1 MNKYFKKGI
10 VLAIVGI
17 MTLGMGTTVFAEE
30 KGNTT
35 TTGTGLNTSA
45 TSISDTSTITLQKDY
60 VNGSE
65 SQQNTNSPAETFTFT
80 IERYGLWNVGD
91 AGNGQATYTKAT
103 MPTFSNNS
111 TTGSKNTFTIEASIG
126 AAGTTS
132 ANKPSVQLPVP
143 TYEAVGDYWY
153 KVTETDNNTAGV
165 IYGTND
171 RETENTTSANGAHK
185 RVYYIHVQVTNGES
199 EGAYIRTVTLHKT
212 APDVT
217 SVTTNAAYETWYSNK
232 NTEGQNDKK
241 VADIQNKYY
250 AGSLNITK
258 KVTGNAGDKNELFQ
272 VTVTFKNESKANMN
286 SDITYKNFY
295 DPNGNLTKD
304 ATSLSWTDTVETS
317 GTTTTHSNKT
327 KEVIFYVKDD
337 TTVTFNNIPYGVT
350 YTITETQPSD
360 DKYTHSFHYEAYT
373 DGKSNQDNAVTF
385 DNVLLAADG
394 VTEES
399 TDTSNTA
406 AKKWNEAKATGSIS
420 DDSDTITITN
430 NKISVIDIGVMI
442 SDAPYVALLLLIG
455 IVVVVFIRK
464 KSIIEE

>member
-10 VLAIVGI
+10 ALAIVGM
-17 MTLGMGTTVFAEE
+17 MTFGMGTTVFAEE

-80 IERYGLWNVGD
+80 IDRYGLWNVGED
-91 AGNGQATYTKAT
+91 GKGKAKYNKDN

-111 TTGSKNTFTIEASIG
+111 TTGSKDTFTIEASIG

-132 ANKPSVQLPVP
+132 ANKPSVQLTVP

-153 KVTETDNNTAGV
+153 KVTEMDNNTAGV

-171 RETENTTSANGAHK
+171 SETEDTKSANGAHK
-185 RVYYIHVQVTNGES
+185 RVYYIHVQVTNAATKGK
-199 EGAYIRTVTLHKT
+199 YIRTVTLHKT
-212 APDVT
+212 APGTD
-217 SVTTNAAYETWYSNK
+217 VTTNAEYENWYKDN
-232 NTEGQNDKK
+232 NTNMSGHNAKK

-250 AGSLNITK
+250 AGSLNIK
-258 KVTGNAGDKNELFQ
+258 KTVTGNAGDKNDLFQ
-272 VTVTFKNESKANMN
+272 VTVKFQNESKANMKSN
-286 SDITYKNFY
+286 ITYENFY
-295 DPNGNLTKD
+295 DDDGNQTTV
-304 ATSLSWTDTVETS
+304 ATSLGWTDEVVTSDTATIHTNETI
-317 GTTTTHSNKT
+317 
-327 KEVIFYVKDD
+327 EVTFYVKDD

-350 YTITETQPSD
+350 YEITETQPRD
-360 DKYTHSFHYEAYT
+360 DKYTHTFAHE
-373 DGKSNQDNAVTF
+373 NADDTVTF
-385 DNVLLAADG
+385 DSVLLAADE
-394 VTEES
+394 VTTES
-399 TDTSNTA
+399 TDISKTA
-406 AKKWNEAKATGSIS
+406 TEKWNAAKATGSIS

-430 NKISVIDIGVMI
+430 NKTSVIDIGVMI

>member
-10 VLAIVGI
+10 ALAIVGM
-17 MTLGMGTTVFAEE
+17 MTFGMGTTVFAET
-30 KGNTT
+30 GGGT
-35 TTGTGLNTSA
+35 TTGTGLNTS
-45 TSISDTSTITLQKDY
+45 TKDISDTSAITLQKDY
-60 VNGSE
+60 VNGSD
-65 SQQNTNSPAETFTFT
+65 SQENTKSPKETFTFT
-80 IERYGLWNVGD
+80 IDRYGLWNVGD
-91 AGNGQATYTKAT
+91 AGNGQAKYSKDT
-103 MPTFSNNS
+103 MPTFSNSS
-111 TTGSKNTFTIEASIG
+111 TTSPTNTFTIEASIG

-212 APDVT
+212 APDVAR
-217 SVTTNAAYETWYSNK
+217 VNTNAAYETWYSNNNK

-295 DPNGNLTKD
+295 DVNGNPTTD
-304 ATSLSWTDTVETS
+304 ATSLSWTDTVGTS
-317 GTTTTHSNKT
+317 GTNETKT
-327 KEVIFYVKDD
+327 VSFYVKDG
-337 TTVTFNNIPYGVT
+337 TTVMFDNIPYGVT
-350 YTITETQPSD
+350 YTVTETQPSD
-360 DKYTHSFHYEAYT
+360 DKYTHTFAHE
-373 DGKSNQDNAVTF
+373 NADDTVTF
-385 DNVLLAADG
+385 DSVSLAADE
-394 VTEES
+394 VTTES
-399 TDTSNTA
+399 TDTSKTA
-406 AKKWNEAKATGSIS
+406 AEKWNAAKATGSIS

-430 NKISVIDIGVMI
+430 NKTSVIDIGVMT

>member
-60 VNGSE
+60 VNGSD
-65 SQQNTNSPAETFTFT
+65 SQENTKSPKETFTFT
-80 IERYGLWNVGD
+80 IDRYGLWNVGEN
-91 AGNGQATYTKAT
+91 GNGQAKYSKDN
-103 MPTFSNNS
+103 MPTFSNS
-111 TTGSKNTFTIEASIG
+111 NTITANKG
-126 AAGTTS
+126 AAGTNPT
-132 ANKPSVQLPVP
+132 NKPSVQLTVP
-143 TYEAVGDYWY
+143 TYKAVGDYWY
-153 KVTETDNNTAGV
+153 KVTENDNNTAGV

-171 RETENTTSANGAHK
+171 SEREDTTSANGAHK
-185 RVYYIHVQVTNGES
+185 RVYYIHVQVTNAETKGQ
-199 EGAYIRTVTLHKT
+199 YIRTVTLHKT

-217 SVTTNAAYETWYSNK
+217 SVTTNATYETWYSNNNK

-258 KVTGNAGDKNELFQ
+258 KVTGNAGDKNELFE
-272 VTVTFKNESKANMN
+272 VTVTFKNESKANMK

-295 DPNGNLTKD
+295 NVDGIPTTNETPLR
-304 ATSLSWTDTVETS
+304 WTDKV
-317 GTTTTHSNKT
+317 GTNGTDITHT
-327 KEVIFYVKDD
+327 KETEEVKFYVKDG

-350 YTITETQPSD
+350 YTVTETQPSD
-360 DKYTHSFHYEAYT
+360 DKYTHTFAHKKADVT
-373 DGKSNQDNAVTF
+373 VTF
-385 DNVLLAADG
+385 DGVSLAADG

-430 NKISVIDIGVMI
+430 NKISVIDIGVMT

>member
-10 VLAIVGI
+10 ALAIVGM
-17 MTLGMGTTVFAEE
+17 MTFGMGTTVFAET
-30 KGNTT
+30 GGGT

-185 RVYYIHVQVTNGES
+185 RVYYIHVQVTNAATKGQ
-199 EGAYIRTVTLHKT
+199 YIRTVTLHKT

-385 DNVLLAADG
+385 DNVSLAADA
-394 VTEES
+394 VIEEA
-399 TDTSNTA
+399 TSGTA
-406 AKKWNEAKATGSIS
+406 AEKWNAAKATGSIS

-430 NKISVIDIGVMI
+430 NKISVIDIGVMT

>member
-10 VLAIVGI
+10 ALAIVGM
-17 MTLGMGTTVFAEE
+17 MTFGMGTTVFAET
-30 KGNTT
+30 GGGT
-35 TTGTGLNTSA
+35 TTGTGLNTS
-45 TSISDTSTITLQKDY
+45 TTDISDTSAITLQKDY

-65 SQQNTNSPAETFTFT
+65 SQQNTKSPKETFTFT
-80 IERYGLWNVGD
+80 IERYGLWNVGEN
-91 AGNGQATYTKAT
+91 GNGQAKYSKDN
-103 MPTFSNNS
+103 MPTFSNS
-111 TTGSKNTFTIEASIG
+111 NTITADKG
-126 AAGTTS
+126 AAGTNPTT
-132 ANKPSVQLPVP
+132 KPSVQLTVP

-153 KVTETDNNTAGV
+153 KVTENDNNTAGV

-171 RETENTTSANGAHK
+171 SETEDTRSANGAHK
-185 RVYYIHVQVTNGES
+185 RVYYIHVQVTNGATKGE
-199 EGAYIRTVTLHKT
+199 YIRTVTLHKT
-212 APDVT
+212 APE
-217 SVTTNAAYETWYSNK
+217 SVITNANYETWYSNNNK

-258 KVTGNAGDKNELFQ
+258 KVTGNAGDKNELFE

-304 ATSLSWTDTVETS
+304 ATSLSWTDTVGTSDTATIHTNETI
-317 GTTTTHSNKT
+317 
-327 KEVIFYVKDD
+327 EVTFYVKDD

-350 YTITETQPSD
+350 YEITETRPSD
-360 DKYTHSFHYEAYT
+360 DKYTHTFAHE
-373 DGKSNQDNAVTF
+373 NADVTVTF
-385 DNVLLAADG
+385 DSVSLAADE
-394 VTEES
+394 VTTES
-399 TDTSNTA
+399 TDTSKA
-406 AKKWNEAKATGSIS
+406 AAEKWNAAKATGSIS

-430 NKISVIDIGVMI
+430 NKISVIDIGVMT

>member
-10 VLAIVGI
+10 ALAIVGM
-17 MTLGMGTTVFAEE
+17 MTFGMGTTVFAET
-30 KGNTT
+30 GGGT
-35 TTGTGLNTSA
+35 TTGTGLNTS
-45 TSISDTSTITLQKDY
+45 TTDISDTSTITLQKDY

-91 AGNGQATYTKAT
+91 AGNGQVKYNKDN
-103 MPTFSNNS
+103 MPTFSNSS
-111 TTGSKNTFTIEASIG
+111 TTSPTNTFTIEATAG
-126 AAGTTS
+126 AAGTNPTT
-132 ANKPSVQLPVP
+132 KPSVQLTVP

-153 KVTETDNNTAGV
+153 KVTENDNNTAGV

-171 RETENTTSANGAHK
+171 SETEDTTSANGAHK
-185 RVYYIHVQVTNGES
+185 RVYYIHVQVINGES

-212 APDVT
+212 APDVAR
-217 SVTTNAAYETWYSNK
+217 VNTNAAYETWYSNNNK

-272 VTVTFKNESKANMN
+272 VTVTFKNESKANMK

-295 DPNGNLTKD
+295 KADGTQTIA
-304 ATSLSWTDTVETS
+304 ATSLGWTDEVVTSDTATIHTNETI
-317 GTTTTHSNKT
+317 
-327 KEVIFYVKDD
+327 EVTFYVKDD

-350 YTITETQPSD
+350 YEITETQPSD
-360 DKYTHSFHYEAYT
+360 DKYTHTFAHE
-373 DGKSNQDNAVTF
+373 NADVTVTF
-385 DNVLLAADG
+385 DGVLLTADG
-394 VTEES
+394 ATAES
-399 TDTSNTA
+399 TDTLKTA
-406 AKKWNEAKATGSIS
+406 AEKWNEAKATGSIS

-430 NKISVIDIGVMI
+430 NKTSVIDIGVMT

>member
-10 VLAIVGI
+10 ALAIVGM
-17 MTLGMGTTVFAEE
+17 MTFGMGTTVFAET
-30 KGNTT
+30 GGGT
-35 TTGTGLNTSA
+35 TTGTGLNTS
-45 TSISDTSTITLQKDY
+45 TTDISDTSAITLQKDY

-185 RVYYIHVQVTNGES
+185 RVYYIHVQVTNGATK
-199 EGAYIRTVTLHKT
+199 GAYIRTVTLHKT

-250 AGSLNITK
+250 AGSLNIK
-258 KVTGNAGDKNELFQ
+258 KTVTGNAGDKNELFQ

-350 YTITETQPSD
+350 YEITETRPSD
-360 DKYTHSFHYEAYT
+360 DKYTHTFAHE
-373 DGKSNQDNAVTF
+373 NADDTVTF
-385 DNVLLAADG
+385 DSVSLAADE
-394 VTEES
+394 VTTES
-399 TDTSNTA
+399 TDTSKTA
-406 AKKWNEAKATGSIS
+406 AEKWNAAKATGSIS

-430 NKISVIDIGVMI
+430 NKTSVIDIGVMT

>member
-10 VLAIVGI
+10 ALAIVGM
-17 MTLGMGTTVFAEE
+17 MTFGMGTTVFAET
-30 KGNTT
+30 GGGT
-35 TTGTGLNTSA
+35 TTGTGLNTS
-45 TSISDTSTITLQKDY
+45 TTDISDTSAITLQKDY

-185 RVYYIHVQVTNGES
+185 RVYYIHVQVTNGATK
-199 EGAYIRTVTLHKT
+199 GAYIRTVTLHKT

-250 AGSLNITK
+250 AGSLNIK
-258 KVTGNAGDKNELFQ
+258 KTVTGNAGDKNELFQ

-360 DKYTHSFHYEAYT
+360 DKYTHTFAHE
-373 DGKSNQDNAVTF
+373 NADVTVTF
-385 DNVLLAADG
+385 DGVLLTADE
-394 VTEES
+394 VTTES
-399 TDTSNTA
+399 TDTSKTA
-406 AKKWNEAKATGSIS
+406 AEKWNEAKATGSIS

-430 NKISVIDIGVMI
+430 NKTSVIDIGVMT

>member
-65 SQQNTNSPAETFTFT
+65 SQQNTKSPKETFTFT

-91 AGNGQATYTKAT
+91 AGNGQAKYSKDN
-103 MPTFSNNS
+103 MPTFSNS
-111 TTGSKNTFTIEASIG
+111 NTITADKG
-126 AAGTTS
+126 AAGTNPTT
-132 ANKPSVQLPVP
+132 KPSVQLTVP

-153 KVTETDNNTAGV
+153 KVTENDNNTAGV

-171 RETENTTSANGAHK
+171 SETEDTRSANGAHK
-185 RVYYIHVQVTNGES
+185 RVYYIHVQVTNGATKGE
-199 EGAYIRTVTLHKT
+199 YIRTVTLHKT
-212 APDVT
+212 APE
-217 SVTTNAAYETWYSNK
+217 SVITNANYETWYSKNNE

-250 AGSLNITK
+250 AGSLNIK
-258 KVTGNAGDKNELFQ
+258 KTVTGNAGDKNELFQ

-295 DPNGNLTKD
+295 DVNGNQTKV
-304 ATSLSWTDTVETS
+304 ATPLGWTDEVGIS
-317 GTTTTHSNKT
+317 GTATTHTSET
-327 KEVIFYVKDD
+327 KKVVFYVKDD

-350 YTITETQPSD
+350 YTVTETQPSD
-360 DKYTHSFHYEAYT
+360 DKYTHTFAHE
-373 DGKSNQDNAVTF
+373 NADVTVTF
-385 DNVLLAADG
+385 DGVSLAADG
-394 VTEES
+394 VTAES
-399 TDTSNTA
+399 KDTSKA
-406 AKKWNEAKATGSIS
+406 VAEKWNAAKATGSIS

-430 NKISVIDIGVMI
+430 NKISVIDIGVMT

>member
-10 VLAIVGI
+10 ALAIVGM
-17 MTLGMGTTVFAEE
+17 MTFGMGTTVFAET
-30 KGNTT
+30 GGGT
-35 TTGTGLNTSA
+35 TTGTGLNTSM
-45 TSISDTSTITLQKDY
+45 TDISDTSTITLQKDY

-91 AGNGQATYTKAT
+91 AGNGQAKYSKDN
-103 MPTFSNNS
+103 MPTFSNS
-111 TTGSKNTFTIEASIG
+111 NTITADKG
-126 AAGTTS
+126 AAGTNPTT
-132 ANKPSVQLPVP
+132 KPSVQLTVP

-153 KVTETDNNTAGV
+153 KVTENDNNTAGV

-171 RETENTTSANGAHK
+171 SETEDTRSANGAHK
-185 RVYYIHVQVTNGES
+185 RVYYIHVQVTNAATKGE
-199 EGAYIRTVTLHKT
+199 YIRTVTLHKT
-212 APDVT
+212 APGT
-217 SVTTNAAYETWYSNK
+217 GVTTNAEYENWYKDN
-232 NTEGQNDKK
+232 NTNMRGQNDKK

-272 VTVTFKNESKANMN
+272 VTVTFKNESQANMN

-295 DPNGNLTKD
+295 DVDGNPTTV
-304 ATSLSWTDTVETS
+304 ATSLEWTDAVGTNGTDIKHTEETKKVE
-317 GTTTTHSNKT
+317 
-327 KEVIFYVKDD
+327 FYVKDN

-350 YTITETQPSD
+350 YTVTETQPSD
-360 DKYTHSFHYEAYT
+360 DKYTHTFAHENADDT
-373 DGKSNQDNAVTF
+373 VNFDGVS
-385 DNVLLAADG
+385 LAADG
-394 VTEES
+394 VTAES
-399 TDTSNTA
+399 KDTSKA
-406 AKKWNEAKATGSIS
+406 VAEKWNAAKATGSIS

-430 NKISVIDIGVMI
+430 DKTSVIDIGVMT

>member
-10 VLAIVGI
+10 ALAIVGM
-17 MTLGMGTTVFAEE
+17 MTFGMGTTVFAEE

-80 IERYGLWNVGD
+80 IERYGLWNVGEN
-91 AGNGQATYTKAT
+91 GNGQAKYSKDN

-185 RVYYIHVQVTNGES
+185 RVYYIHVQVTNAATKGQ
-199 EGAYIRTVTLHKT
+199 YIRTVTLHKT

-295 DPNGNLTKD
+295 DVNGNPTTD
-304 ATSLSWTDTVETS
+304 ATSLSWTDTVGTS
-317 GTTTTHSNKT
+317 GTNETKT
-327 KEVIFYVKDD
+327 VSFYVKDG
-337 TTVTFNNIPYGVT
+337 TTVMFDNIPYGVT
-350 YTITETQPSD
+350 YTVTETQPSD
-360 DKYTHSFHYEAYT
+360 DKYTHTFAHE
-373 DGKSNQDNAVTF
+373 NADDTVTF
-385 DNVLLAADG
+385 DSVSLAADE
-394 VTEES
+394 VTTES
-399 TDTSNTA
+399 TDTSKTA
-406 AKKWNEAKATGSIS
+406 AEKWNAAKATGSIS

-430 NKISVIDIGVMI
+430 NKTSVIDIGVMT

>member
-60 VNGSE
+60 VNGSD
-65 SQQNTNSPAETFTFT
+65 SQENTKSPKETFTFT
-80 IERYGLWNVGD
+80 IDRYGLWNVGEN
-91 AGNGQATYTKAT
+91 GNGQAKYSKDN
-103 MPTFSNNS
+103 MPTFSNSS
-111 TTGSKNTFTIEASIG
+111 TTSPTNTFTIEASIG

-250 AGSLNITK
+250 AGSLNIK
-258 KVTGNAGDKNELFQ
+258 KTVTGNAGDKNELFQ
-272 VTVTFKNESKANMN
+272 VTVTFKNESKANMK

-295 DPNGNLTKD
+295 KADGTQTIA
-304 ATSLSWTDTVETS
+304 ATSLGWTDTVGTSDTAPIHTNETI
-317 GTTTTHSNKT
+317 
-327 KEVIFYVKDD
+327 EVTFYVKDD

-350 YTITETQPSD
+350 YEITETRPSD
-360 DKYTHSFHYEAYT
+360 DKYTHTFAHE
-373 DGKSNQDNAVTF
+373 NADVTVTF
-385 DNVLLAADG
+385 DGVSLAADE
-394 VTEES
+394 VTTES
-399 TDTSNTA
+399 TDTSKTA
-406 AKKWNEAKATGSIS
+406 AEKWNAAKATGSIS

-430 NKISVIDIGVMI
+430 NKISVIDIGVMT

>member
-10 VLAIVGI
+10 ALAIVGM
-17 MTLGMGTTVFAEE
+17 MTFGMGTTVFAET
-30 KGNTT
+30 GGGT
-35 TTGTGLNTSA
+35 TTGTGLNTS
-45 TSISDTSTITLQKDY
+45 TTDISDTSAITLQKDY
-60 VNGSE
+60 VNGSNLQE
-65 SQQNTNSPAETFTFT
+65 NTKSPEETFTFT
-80 IERYGLWNVGD
+80 IDRYGLWNVGED
-91 AGNGQATYTKAT
+91 GNGQATYTKAT

-185 RVYYIHVQVTNGES
+185 RVYYIHVQVTNAATKGQ
-199 EGAYIRTVTLHKT
+199 YIRTVTLHKT
-212 APDVT
+212 APDVAR
-217 SVTTNAAYETWYSNK
+217 VNTNAAYETWYSNNNK

-272 VTVTFKNESKANMN
+272 VTVTFKNESKANMK

-295 DPNGNLTKD
+295 KADGTQTIA
-304 ATSLSWTDTVETS
+304 ATSLGWTDTVGTSDTATIHTNETI
-317 GTTTTHSNKT
+317 
-327 KEVIFYVKDD
+327 EVTFYVKDD

-350 YTITETQPSD
+350 YEITETRPSD
-360 DKYTHSFHYEAYT
+360 DKYTHTFAHE
-373 DGKSNQDNAVTF
+373 NADETVTF
-385 DNVLLAADG
+385 DSVSLAADE
-394 VTEES
+394 VTTES
-399 TDTSNTA
+399 TDTSKTA
-406 AKKWNEAKATGSIS
+406 AEKWNAAKATGSIS

-430 NKISVIDIGVMI
+430 NKTSVIDIGVMT

>member
-10 VLAIVGI
+10 ALAIVGM
-17 MTLGMGTTVFAEE
+17 MTFGMGTTVFAET
-30 KGNTT
+30 GGGT
-35 TTGTGLNTSA
+35 TTGTGLNTS
-45 TSISDTSTITLQKDY
+45 TTDISDTSAITLQKDY

-80 IERYGLWNVGD
+80 IDQYGLWNVGED
-91 AGNGQATYTKAT
+91 GNGQATYTKAT

-185 RVYYIHVQVTNGES
+185 RVYYIHVQVTNAATKGQ
-199 EGAYIRTVTLHKT
+199 YIRTVTLHKT

-250 AGSLNITK
+250 AGSLNIK
-258 KVTGNAGDKNELFQ
+258 KTVTGNAGDKNELFQ
-272 VTVTFKNESKANMN
+272 VTVTFKNESKANMK

-295 DPNGNLTKD
+295 DVDGNQTTN
-304 ATSLSWTDTVETS
+304 ATSLNWTDTVGTS
-317 GTTTTHSNKT
+317 GTNTTHTNET
-327 KEVIFYVKDD
+327 KEVKFYVKDD

-350 YTITETQPSD
+350 YEITETQPSD
-360 DKYTHSFHYEAYT
+360 DKYTHTFAHE
-373 DGKSNQDNAVTF
+373 NADETVTF
-385 DNVLLAADG
+385 DSVSLAADE
-394 VTEES
+394 VTTES
-399 TDTSNTA
+399 TDTSKTA
-406 AKKWNEAKATGSIS
+406 AEKWNEAKATGSIS

-430 NKISVIDIGVMI
+430 NKTSVIDIGVMT

>member
-10 VLAIVGI
+10 ALAIVGI

-30 KGNTT
+30 TGNTT
-35 TTGTGLNTSA
+35 TTGTGLKTSA
-45 TSISDTSTITLQKDY
+45 TGISDTSAITLQKDY

-80 IERYGLWNVGD
+80 IDRYGLWNVGED
-91 AGNGQATYTKAT
+91 GNGKAKYNKDN
-103 MPTFSNNS
+103 MPTFSNS
-111 TTGSKNTFTIEASIG
+111 GTTPPTNTFTIEATAG
-126 AAGTTS
+126 AAGTNPTT
-132 ANKPSVQLPVP
+132 KPSVQLTVP
-143 TYEAVGDYWY
+143 TYNAVGDYWY
-153 KVTETDNNTAGV
+153 KVTEMDNNTAGV

-171 RETENTTSANGAHK
+171 SETEDTTSANGAHE
-185 RVYYIHVQVTNGES
+185 RVYYIHVQVTNGAKKE
-199 EGAYIRTVTLHKT
+199 EYIRTVTLHKT

-217 SVTTNAAYETWYSNK
+217 SVITNADYETWYSNNNK

-250 AGSLNITK
+250 AGSLNIK
-258 KVTGNAGDKNELFQ
+258 KTVTGNAGDKNELFQ

-295 DPNGNLTKD
+295 KADGTQTTA
-304 ATSLSWTDTVETS
+304 ATSLSWTDTV
-317 GTTTTHSNKT
+317 GTNDTATTHTNET
-327 KEVIFYVKDD
+327 KEVKFYVKDG
-337 TTVTFNNIPYGVT
+337 TTVMFDNIPYGVT
-350 YTITETQPSD
+350 YTVTETQPSD
-360 DKYTHSFHYEAYT
+360 DKYTHTFKHEKEDVT
-373 DGKSNQDNAVTF
+373 VTF
-385 DNVLLAADG
+385 DGVSLAADG
-394 VTEES
+394 VTAES
-399 TDTSNTA
+399 TDISKTA
-406 AKKWNEAKATGSIS
+406 AEKWNEAKATGSIS

-430 NKISVIDIGVMI
+430 NKTSVIDIGVMT

>member
-10 VLAIVGI
+10 ALAIVG
-17 MTLGMGTTVFAEE
+17 MMMFGMGTTVFAET
-30 KGNTT
+30 GGGT

-60 VNGSE
+60 VNGSG
-65 SQQNTNSPAETFTFT
+65 SQENTKSPKETFTFT
-80 IERYGLWNVGD
+80 IDRYGLWNVGEN
-91 AGNGQATYTKAT
+91 GKGQAKYSKDN
-103 MPTFSNNS
+103 MPTFSNS
-111 TTGSKNTFTIEASIG
+111 NTITADKG

-132 ANKPSVQLPVP
+132 ATKPSVQLTVP

-153 KVTETDNNTAGV
+153 KVTENDNNTAGV

-171 RETENTTSANGAHK
+171 SETEDTTSANGAHK
-185 RVYYIHVQVTNGES
+185 RVYYIHVQVTNAALKGQ
-199 EGAYIRTVTLHKT
+199 YIRTVTLHKT
-212 APDVT
+212 APGTD
-217 SVTTNAAYETWYSNK
+217 VTTNAAYETWYSTNNK

-295 DPNGNLTKD
+295 DVNGNQTTD
-304 ATSLSWTDTVETS
+304 ATSLSWTDTVSTS
-317 GTTTTHSNKT
+317 GTSTTHSSET
-327 KEVIFYVKDD
+327 KEVKFYVKDG
-337 TTVTFNNIPYGVT
+337 TTVTFDNIPYGVT

-385 DNVLLAADG
+385 DNVSLAADA
-394 VTEES
+394 VIEEA
-399 TDTSNTA
+399 TSGTA
-406 AKKWNEAKATGSIS
+406 DEKWNAAKATGSIS
-420 DDSDTITITN
+420 DDSDTVTITN
-430 NKISVIDIGVMI
+430 EKTSVIDVGVVT

-455 IVVVVFIRK
+455 VVVVVFIRK
-464 KSIIEE
+464 KSMIEE

>member
-171 RETENTTSANGAHK
+171 SETEDTTSANDAHK
-185 RVYYIHVQVTNGES
+185 RVYYIHVQVTNAATKGQ
-199 EGAYIRTVTLHKT
+199 YIRTVTLHKT

-295 DPNGNLTKD
+295 DVNGNPTTD
-304 ATSLSWTDTVETS
+304 ATSLSWTDTVGTS
-317 GTTTTHSNKT
+317 GTNETKT
-327 KEVIFYVKDD
+327 VSFYVKDG
-337 TTVTFNNIPYGVT
+337 TTVMFDNIPYGVT
-350 YTITETQPSD
+350 YTVTETQPSD
-360 DKYTHSFHYEAYT
+360 DKYTHTFAHE
-373 DGKSNQDNAVTF
+373 NADDTVTF
-385 DNVLLAADG
+385 DSVSLAADE
-394 VTEES
+394 VTTES
-399 TDTSNTA
+399 TDTSKTA
-406 AKKWNEAKATGSIS
+406 AEKWNAAKATGSIS

-430 NKISVIDIGVMI
+430 NKTSVIDIGVMT

>member
-10 VLAIVGI
+10 ALAIVGM
-17 MTLGMGTTVFAEE
+17 MTFGMGTTVFAET
-30 KGNTT
+30 GGGT
-35 TTGTGLNTSA
+35 TTGTGLNTS
-45 TSISDTSTITLQKDY
+45 TTDISDTSAITLQKDY

-80 IERYGLWNVGD
+80 IERYGLWNVGEN
-91 AGNGQATYTKAT
+91 GNGQVKYNKDN
-103 MPTFSNNS
+103 MPTFSNSS
-111 TTGSKNTFTIEASIG
+111 TTSPTNTFTIEATAG
-126 AAGTTS
+126 AAGTNPTT
-132 ANKPSVQLPVP
+132 KPSVQLTVP

-153 KVTETDNNTAGV
+153 KVTENDNNTAGV

-171 RETENTTSANGAHK
+171 SETEDTTSANGAHK
-185 RVYYIHVQVTNGES
+185 RVYYIHVQVINGES

-212 APDVT
+212 APDVAR
-217 SVTTNAAYETWYSNK
+217 VNTNAAYETWYSNNNK
-232 NTEGQNDKK
+232 NTEGQNGKK
-241 VADIQNKYY
+241 VPDIQNKYY

-272 VTVTFKNESKANMN
+272 VTVTFKNESKANMK

-295 DPNGNLTKD
+295 KADGTQTIA
-304 ATSLSWTDTVETS
+304 ATSLGWTDEVVTSDTATIHTNETI
-317 GTTTTHSNKT
+317 
-327 KEVIFYVKDD
+327 EVTFYVKDD

-350 YTITETQPSD
+350 YEITETRPSD
-360 DKYTHSFHYEAYT
+360 DKYTHTFAHE
-373 DGKSNQDNAVTF
+373 NADVTVTF
-385 DNVLLAADG
+385 DGVSLNADG
-394 VTEES
+394 VTAES
-399 TDTSNTA
+399 TDTSKTA
-406 AKKWNEAKATGSIS
+406 AEKWNEAKATGSIS

-430 NKISVIDIGVMI
+430 NKTSVIDIGVMT

>member
-10 VLAIVGI
+10 ALAIVGM
-17 MTLGMGTTVFAEE
+17 MTFGMGTTVFAET
-30 KGNTT
+30 GGGT
-35 TTGTGLNTSA
+35 TTGTGLNTS
-45 TSISDTSTITLQKDY
+45 TKVISDTSTITLQKDY
-60 VNGSE
+60 VNGSNLQE
-65 SQQNTNSPAETFTFT
+65 NTKSPEETFTFT
-80 IERYGLWNVGD
+80 IDRYGLWNVGED
-91 AGNGQATYTKAT
+91 GNGQAKYNKDN
-103 MPTFSNNS
+103 MPTFSNSS
-111 TTGSKNTFTIEASIG
+111 TTSPTNTFTIEVNKG
-126 AAGTTS
+126 AAGTNPTT
-132 ANKPSVQLPVP
+132 KPSVQLTVP

-153 KVTETDNNTAGV
+153 KVTENDNNTAGV

-171 RETENTTSANGAHK
+171 SETEDTTSVNGAHK
-185 RVYYIHVQVTNGES
+185 RVYYIHVQVTNG
-199 EGAYIRTVTLHKT
+199 ATKVYYIRTLTLHKT

-217 SVTTNAAYETWYSNK
+217 SVTTNAAYETWYSNNNK

-250 AGSLNITK
+250 AGSLNIK
-258 KVTGNAGDKNELFQ
+258 KTVTGNAGDKNELFQ
-272 VTVTFKNESKANMN
+272 VTVTFKNESKANMK

-295 DPNGNLTKD
+295 KADGTQTIA
-304 ATSLSWTDTVETS
+304 ATSLGWTDTVGTS

-350 YTITETQPSD
+350 YTVTETQPSD
-360 DKYTHSFHYEAYT
+360 DKYTHTFAHE
-373 DGKSNQDNAVTF
+373 NADDTVTF
-385 DNVLLAADG
+385 DSVSLAADE
-394 VTEES
+394 VTTES
-399 TDTSNTA
+399 TDTSKTA
-406 AKKWNEAKATGSIS
+406 AEKWNAAKATGSIS

-430 NKISVIDIGVMI
+430 NKTSVIDIGVMT

>member
-10 VLAIVGI
+10 ALAIVGM
-17 MTLGMGTTVFAEE
+17 MTFGRGTTVFAET
-30 KGNTT
+30 GGGT
-35 TTGTGLNTSA
+35 TTGTGLNTS
-45 TSISDTSTITLQKDY
+45 TTDISDTSAITLQKDY

-185 RVYYIHVQVTNGES
+185 RVYYIHVQVTNAATKGQ
-199 EGAYIRTVTLHKT
+199 YIRTVTLHKT

-250 AGSLNITK
+250 AGSLNIK
-258 KVTGNAGDKNELFQ
+258 KTVTGNAGDKNELFQ
-272 VTVTFKNESKANMN
+272 VTVTFKNESKANMK

-295 DPNGNLTKD
+295 DVDGNQTTN
-304 ATSLSWTDTVETS
+304 ATSLNWTDTVGTS
-317 GTTTTHSNKT
+317 GTNTTHTNET
-327 KEVIFYVKDD
+327 KEVKFYVKDD

-350 YTITETQPSD
+350 YEITETQPSD
-360 DKYTHSFHYEAYT
+360 DKYTHTFAHE
-373 DGKSNQDNAVTF
+373 NADVTVTF
-385 DNVLLAADG
+385 DGVLLTADG
-394 VTEES
+394 VAAES
-399 TDTSNTA
+399 TDTSKTA
-406 AKKWNEAKATGSIS
+406 AEKWNEAKATDSIS

-430 NKISVIDIGVMI
+430 NKTSVIDIGVMT

>member
-65 SQQNTNSPAETFTFT
+65 SQQNTKSPKETFTFT

-91 AGNGQATYTKAT
+91 AGNGQAKYSKDN
-103 MPTFSNNS
+103 MPTFSNS
-111 TTGSKNTFTIEASIG
+111 NTITADKG
-126 AAGTTS
+126 AAGTNPTT
-132 ANKPSVQLPVP
+132 KPSVQLTVP

-153 KVTETDNNTAGV
+153 KVTENDNNTAGV

-171 RETENTTSANGAHK
+171 RETEDTTSANGAHK
-185 RVYYIHVQVTNGES
+185 RVYYIHVQVINGES

-212 APDVT
+212 APDVAR
-217 SVTTNAAYETWYSNK
+217 VNTNAAYETWYSNNNK

-272 VTVTFKNESKANMN
+272 VTVTFKNESKANMK

-295 DPNGNLTKD
+295 KADGTQTIA
-304 ATSLSWTDTVETS
+304 ATSLGWTDIVGIS
-317 GTTTTHSNKT
+317 GTAT
-327 KEVIFYVKDD
+327 KHTNEMNTVSFYVKDG

-350 YTITETQPSD
+350 YTVTETQPSD
-360 DKYTHSFHYEAYT
+360 DKYTHTFAHE
-373 DGKSNQDNAVTF
+373 NADVTVTF
-385 DNVLLAADG
+385 DGVSLNADG
-394 VTEES
+394 VTAES
-399 TDTSNTA
+399 TDTSKTA
-406 AKKWNEAKATGSIS
+406 AEKWNEAKATGSIS

-430 NKISVIDIGVMI
+430 NKTSVIDIGVMT

>member
-10 VLAIVGI
+10 ALAIVGM
-17 MTLGMGTTVFAEE
+17 MTFGMGTTVFAET
-30 KGNTT
+30 GGGT
-35 TTGTGLNTSA
+35 TTGTGLNTS
-45 TSISDTSTITLQKDY
+45 TKDISDTSAITLQKDY

-91 AGNGQATYTKAT
+91 DGNGQAKYSKDN
-103 MPTFSNNS
+103 MPTFSNS
-111 TTGSKNTFTIEASIG
+111 NTITADKG
-126 AAGTTS
+126 AAGTNPTT
-132 ANKPSVQLPVP
+132 KPSVQLTVP

-153 KVTETDNNTAGV
+153 KVTENDNNTAGV

-171 RETENTTSANGAHK
+171 SETEDTTSANDAHK
-185 RVYYIHVQVTNGES
+185 RVYYIHVQVTNGATK
-199 EGAYIRTVTLHKT
+199 GAYIRTVTLHKT

-217 SVTTNAAYETWYSNK
+217 SVTTNATYETWYSKNNK

-258 KVTGNAGDKNELFQ
+258 KVTGNAGDKNELFE
-272 VTVTFKNESKANMN
+272 VTVTFKNESKANMK

-295 DPNGNLTKD
+295 NGAGKQTID
-304 ATSLSWTDTVETS
+304 ATPFRWTDEVGTNGTDIKHTEETKKVE
-317 GTTTTHSNKT
+317 
-327 KEVIFYVKDD
+327 FYVKDN

-350 YTITETQPSD
+350 YTVTETQPSD
-360 DKYTHSFHYEAYT
+360 DKYTHTFAHENADDT
-373 DGKSNQDNAVTF
+373 VNFDGVS
-385 DNVLLAADG
+385 LAADG
-394 VTEES
+394 VTAES
-399 TDTSNTA
+399 KDTSKA
-406 AKKWNEAKATGSIS
+406 VAEKWNAAKATGSIS

-430 NKISVIDIGVMI
+430 DKTSVIDIGVMT

>member
-10 VLAIVGI
+10 ALAIVGM
-17 MTLGMGTTVFAEE
+17 MTFGMGTTVFAET
-30 KGNTT
+30 GGGT
-35 TTGTGLNTSA
+35 TTGTGLNTS
-45 TSISDTSTITLQKDY
+45 TTDISDTSTITLQKDY

-91 AGNGQATYTKAT
+91 AGNGQVKYNKDN
-103 MPTFSNNS
+103 MPTFSNSS
-111 TTGSKNTFTIEASIG
+111 TTSPTNTFTIEATAG
-126 AAGTTS
+126 AAGTNPTT
-132 ANKPSVQLPVP
+132 KPSVQLTVP

-153 KVTETDNNTAGV
+153 KVTENDNNTAGV

-171 RETENTTSANGAHK
+171 SETEDTISANGAHK
-185 RVYYIHVQVTNGES
+185 RVYYIHVQVINGES

-212 APDVT
+212 APDVAR
-217 SVTTNAAYETWYSNK
+217 VNTNAAYETWYSNNNK

-258 KVTGNAGDKNELFQ
+258 KVTGNAGDKNELFE

-295 DPNGNLTKD
+295 NGAGKQTTN
-304 ATSLSWTDTVETS
+304 ATPLSWTDIVGIS
-317 GTTTTHSNKT
+317 GTATIHTNET
-327 KEVIFYVKDD
+327 KEVKFYVKDD

-350 YTITETQPSD
+350 YEITETQPSD
-360 DKYTHSFHYEAYT
+360 DKYTHTFAHE
-373 DGKSNQDNAVTF
+373 NADVTVTF
-385 DNVLLAADG
+385 DGVSLAADE
-394 VTEES
+394 VTTES
-399 TDTSNTA
+399 TDTSKTA
-406 AKKWNEAKATGSIS
+406 AEKWNAAKATGSIS

-430 NKISVIDIGVMI
+430 NKTSVIDIGVMT

>member
-10 VLAIVGI
+10 ALAIVGM
-17 MTLGMGTTVFAEE
+17 MTFGMGTTVFAET
-30 KGNTT
+30 GGGT
-35 TTGTGLNTSA
+35 TTGTGLNTS
-45 TSISDTSTITLQKDY
+45 TTDISDTSAITLQKDY

-80 IERYGLWNVGD
+80 IERYGLWNVGEN
-91 AGNGQATYTKAT
+91 GNGQVKYNKDN
-103 MPTFSNNS
+103 MPTFSNSS
-111 TTGSKNTFTIEASIG
+111 TTSPTNTFTIEATAG
-126 AAGTTS
+126 AAGTNPTT
-132 ANKPSVQLPVP
+132 KPSVQLTVP

-153 KVTETDNNTAGV
+153 KVTENDNNTAGV

-171 RETENTTSANGAHK
+171 SETEDTTSANGAHK
-185 RVYYIHVQVTNGES
+185 RVYYIHVQVINGES

-212 APDVT
+212 APDVAR
-217 SVTTNAAYETWYSNK
+217 VNTNAAYETWYSNNNK

-272 VTVTFKNESKANMN
+272 VTVTFKNESKANMK

-295 DPNGNLTKD
+295 KADGTQTIA
-304 ATSLSWTDTVETS
+304 ATSLGWTDEVVTSDTATIHTNETI
-317 GTTTTHSNKT
+317 
-327 KEVIFYVKDD
+327 EVTFYVKDD

-350 YTITETQPSD
+350 YEITETRPSD
-360 DKYTHSFHYEAYT
+360 DKYTHTFAHE
-373 DGKSNQDNAVTF
+373 NADVTVTF
-385 DNVLLAADG
+385 DGVSLNADG
-394 VTEES
+394 VTAES
-399 TDTSNTA
+399 TDTSKTA
-406 AKKWNEAKATGSIS
+406 AEKWNEAKATGSIS

-430 NKISVIDIGVMI
+430 NKTSVIDIGVMT

>member
-10 VLAIVGI
+10 ALAIVGM
-17 MTLGMGTTVFAEE
+17 MTFGMGTTVFAET
-30 KGNTT
+30 GGGT
-35 TTGTGLNTSA
+35 TTGTGLNTSM
-45 TSISDTSTITLQKDY
+45 TDISDTSTITLQKDY

-80 IERYGLWNVGD
+80 IERYGLWNVGEN
-91 AGNGQATYTKAT
+91 GNGQAKYSKDN
-103 MPTFSNNS
+103 MPTFSNSS
-111 TTGSKNTFTIEASIG
+111 TTPPTNTFTIEASIG

-185 RVYYIHVQVTNGES
+185 RVYYIHVQVTNAATKGQ
-199 EGAYIRTVTLHKT
+199 YIRTVTLHKT

-250 AGSLNITK
+250 AGSLNIK
-258 KVTGNAGDKNELFQ
+258 KTVTGNAGDKNELFQ
-272 VTVTFKNESKANMN
+272 VTVTFKNESKANMK

-295 DPNGNLTKD
+295 DVVGIPTTNETPLR
-304 ATSLSWTDTVETS
+304 WTDEV
-317 GTTTTHSNKT
+317 GTNGTDIIHT
-327 KEVIFYVKDD
+327 KETEEVTFYVKDD

-350 YTITETQPSD
+350 YTVAETQPSD
-360 DKYTHSFHYEAYT
+360 DKYTHTFAYKNEDVT
-373 DGKSNQDNAVTF
+373 KTF
-385 DNVLLAADG
+385 DGVSLAADG
-394 VTEES
+394 VTTES
-399 TDTSNTA
+399 TDTSKTA
-406 AKKWNEAKATGSIS
+406 AEKWNAAKATGSIS

-430 NKISVIDIGVMI
+430 NKISVIDIGVMT